1 MTTFLFWNLNK
12 KPLQSL
18 ITKLACEHDVDVLV
32 LAECSISPD
41 VLLQSINRS
50 GQTYSYSPS
59 DSCDRIEIYTR
70 FNPEFSQ
77 PVLDGTYFTIRNI
90 TIPDKI
96 DILLAVVHFP
106 SKLYWNEA
114 SQALQS
120 VHLAGKVRAAEDQVG
135 HSRTILVGDLNMNP
149 FEHGVVSA
157 NGLHAVMSRAIA
169 MKQSRVV
176 QSERYPFFY
185 NPMWS
190 LFGDVQGRPPGTY
203 YYSTSTLITFFW
215 NMFDQLL
222 LRPELLSSFKNENLQ
237 ILTSAGNKS
246 ETSVPTLL
254 LTKDGRPNSKTASD
268 HLPLLFSLELDKEAL
283 K

>member
-1 MTTFLFWNLNK
+1 MIASWADRRH
-12 KPLQSL
+12 QS
-18 ITKLACEHDVDVLV
+18 AR
-32 LAECSISPD
+32 SP
-41 VLLQSINRS
+41 SH
-50 GQTYSYSPS
+50 SPS
-59 DSCDRIEIYTR
+59 DSCERIEIYTR
-70 FNPEFSQ
+70 FSPEFSQ

-90 TIPDKI
+90 TIPDQI

-114 SQALQS
+114 NQALQS
-120 VHLAGKVRAAEDQVG
+120 VHLAGKVRAAEDQVR

-157 NGLHAVMSRAIA
+157 NGLHAVMSRVTA

-176 QSERYPFFY
+176 QGERYPFFY

-190 LFGDVQGRPPGTY
+190 LFGDGRGGPPGTY
-203 YYSTSTLITFFW
+203 YYSKSTLVTYFW

-222 LRPELLSSFKNENLQ
+222 VRPELLSSFSNENLQ
-237 ILTSAGNKS
+237 ILTSAGNSKQGS
-246 ETSVPTLL
+246 STTSL

-268 HLPLLFSLELDKEAL
+268 HLPLLFSLSLDKEAL